1 MNGQQLNE
9 QPDEAFETLLN
20 FMRDSRGFDFTGYKR
35 TSLMRRVRHRMTH
48 AGFESYEE
56 YLDHLQ
62 ASADEFNALFNTI
75 LINVT
80 SFFRDAPA
88 WDCIRDEVVPAI
100 LAERG
105 PNDPIRVWSAGCA
118 SGQEAYTT
126 AMLLAE
132 AMGPDAFR
140 QRVKI
145 YATDID
151 EDALAEA
158 RTASYEER
166 AVESVP
172 PELLSIYFEK
182 VNSRYVFRKDLRRA
196 VIFGR
201 NDLVKD
207 APISRADLVICRN
220 TLMYLNAETQRN
232 VLSRLHFALA
242 PQGTLF
248 LGHAEML
255 LSHSDRFAPLN
266 LKHRIFRKA
275 AGSHAGVQRYD
286 NGNGTTASER
296 HGDLPGLDPIRELA
310 FRAGPVAQIVVT
322 GDDTVAMINQ
332 QAESTFGLSA
342 RDIGRLLRDLEV
354 SYRPVELRAY
364 LEQAKVERRSA
375 RIPDVQ
381 WQRQGSDSAWFEI
394 HVNPLVDSDNG
405 LLGVS
410 IVFFDVTATRAL
422 LDKVVQT
429 NSQLEA
435 AYEELQSTNEE
446 LETTNEELQSTVE
459 ELETTNEEL
468 QSTNEELE
476 TMNEELQST
485 NDELHTINDALR
497 ERSVELGET
506 RMFLDSLV
514 NSIQYGMVV
523 VDREMRVVL
532 WNRGCVE
539 LWGLRSDEAVG
550 SPLTALDIGLPTEQ
564 VKPLIGQAF
573 VDPDIT
579 TETTVEAVNRRGKTT
594 RIRVT
599 CTGFHTSE
607 GSVTARCY
615 CWRRWPDPGHPSV
628 SSQRAAHSWRSAASR

>member
-1 MNGQQLNE
+1 MDGTT
-9 QPDEAFETLLN
+9 DEAFEALLRYL
-20 FMRDSRGFDFTGYKR
+20 RDSRGFDFTGYKR
-35 TSLMRRVRHRMTH
+35 TSLMRRVRHRMDQ
-48 AGFESYEE
+48 AGYTSFEE
-56 YLDHLQ
+56 YLDVLQ
-62 ASADEFNALFNTI
+62 ASSDEFASLFNTI

-80 SFFRDAPA
+80 AFFRDPDA
-88 WDCIRDEVVPAI
+88 WEFISAEVIPRI

-105 PNDPIRVWSAGCA
+105 PDDPIRIWSAGCA
-118 SGQEAYTT
+118 SGQEAYTL

-132 AMGPDAFR
+132 ALGPDAFR

-151 EDALAEA
+151 EEALIEA
-158 RTASYEER
+158 RTASYDAR

-172 PELLSIYFEK
+172 QDLLARYFEQ
-182 VNSRYVFRKDLRRA
+182 VNSRYLFQKDLRRA

-207 APISRADLVICRN
+207 APISRVDLLVCRN

-232 VLSRLHFALA
+232 VLGRLHFALG

-255 LSHSDRFAPLN
+255 LTHGDRFTPLN
-266 LKHRIFRKA
+266 LKNRIFRKA
-275 AGSHAGVQRYD
+275 IGTHGGVERYD
-286 NGNGTTASER
+286 PAAAFYDR
-296 HGDLPGLDPIRELA
+296 HGELSGLTTVRDLA
-310 FRAGPVAQIVVT
+310 FRASPVAQIVVT
-322 GDDTVAMINQ
+322 GEDTVAMINQ
-332 QAESTFGLSA
+332 QAESIFGLSA

-364 LEQAKVERRSA
+364 LEQARVERRSA
-375 RIPDVQ
+375 RIPDVK
-381 WQRQGSDSAWFEI
+381 WQRPGADTVWFEI
-394 HVNPLVDSDNG
+394 HINPLVDAENG

-429 NSQLEA
+429 NRQLEA

-485 NDELHTINDALR
+485 NDELHTINDTLR
-497 ERSVELGET
+497 ERSVELDDAT
-506 RMFLDSLV
+506 NFLDSLI
-514 NSIQYGMVV
+514 NSVQLGMVV
-523 VDREMRVVL
+523 VDREMRVMV
-532 WNRGCVE
+532 WNRGCE
-539 LWGLRSDEAVG
+539 DLWGLRSDETTG
-550 SPLTALDIGLPTEQ
+550 SKLTGLDVGLPMDT
-564 VKPLIGQAF
+564 VLPLIGNAF
-573 VDPDIT
+573 VDSDT
-579 TETTVEAVNRRGKTT
+579 SGETVVDAVNRRGRPARV
-594 RIRVT
+594 RIT
-599 CTGFHTSE
+599 CTPF
-607 GSVTARCY
+607 
-615 CWRRWPDPGHPSV
+615 
-628 SSQRAAHSWRSAASR
+628 RSTQGTVGGALLLMEVLG

>member
-1 MNGQQLNE
+1 MDDTT
-9 QPDEAFETLLN
+9 DESFEALLRY
-20 FMRDSRGFDFTGYKR
+20 MRDSRGFDFTGYKR
-35 TSLMRRVRHRMTH
+35 TSLMRRVRHRMDH
-48 AGFESYEE
+48 AGYRSYAE
-56 YLDHLQ
+56 YLDVLQ
-62 ASADEFNALFNTI
+62 ASSDEFASLFNTI

-80 SFFRDAPA
+80 AFFRDEEA
-88 WDCIRDEVVPAI
+88 WDFVRDEVIPRM

-105 PNDPIRVWSAGCA
+105 PSDPIRVWSAGCA
-118 SGQEAYTT
+118 SGQEAYTL

-132 AMGPDAFR
+132 ALGPDAFR

-151 EDALAEA
+151 EEALAEA
-158 RTASYEER
+158 RAATYDAR

-172 PELLSIYFEK
+172 PDLLARYFEQ
-182 VNSRYVFRKDLRRA
+182 VNGRYIFHKDLRRA

-207 APISRADLVICRN
+207 APISRVDLLVCRN

-232 VLSRLHFALA
+232 VLGRLHFALG

-255 LSHSDRFAPLN
+255 LSHSDRFTALN
-266 LKHRIFRKA
+266 LKNRIFRKA
-275 AGSHAGVQRYD
+275 AGTHGGVERYD
-286 NGNGTTASER
+286 PAAAFYDRNDESSGLTTV
-296 HGDLPGLDPIRELA
+296 RELA
-310 FRAGPVAQIVVT
+310 FRASPVAQIVVT
-322 GDDTVAMINQ
+322 GEDTVAMINQ
-332 QAESTFGLSA
+332 QAESVFGLSA

-375 RIPDVQ
+375 RIPDVK
-381 WQRQGSDSAWFEI
+381 WQRPGAETVWFEI
-394 HVNPLVDSDNG
+394 HVNPLVDAENG

-410 IVFFDVTATRAL
+410 IVFFDVSATRAL

-429 NSQLEA
+429 NRQLEA

-485 NDELHTINDALR
+485 NDELHTINDTLR
-497 ERSVELGET
+497 ERSLELDGAT
-506 RMFLDSLV
+506 TFLDSLI
-514 NSIQYGMVV
+514 NSVQMGMVV
-523 VDREMRVVL
+523 VDREMKVVV
-532 WNRGCVE
+532 WNRGSE
-539 LWGLRSDEAVG
+539 DLWGLRADEITG
-550 SPLTALDIGLPTEQ
+550 TKLTSLDIGLPLDS
-564 VKPLIGQAF
+564 VLPLIGNAF
-573 VDPDIT
+573 VDPESSG
-579 TETTVEAVNRRGKTT
+579 ETLVDAVNRRG
-594 RIRVT
+594 RPARVRVT
-599 CTGFHTSE
+599 CTSFRSSDG
-607 GSVTARCY
+607 TA
-615 CWRRWPDPGHPSV
+615 GGALLLMEV
-628 SSQRAAHSWRSAASR
+628 LG

>member
-1 MNGQQLNE
+1 MDGTT
-9 QPDEAFETLLN
+9 DEAFEALLRY
-20 FMRDSRGFDFTGYKR
+20 MRDSRGFDFTGYKR
-35 TSLMRRVRHRMTH
+35 TSLMRRVRHRMDQ
-48 AGFESYEE
+48 AGYTSFEE
-56 YLDHLQ
+56 YLDVLQ
-62 ASADEFNALFNTI
+62 ASSDEFASLFNTI

-80 SFFRDAPA
+80 AFFRDPEA
-88 WDCIRDEVVPAI
+88 WEFISAEVIPRM

-105 PNDPIRVWSAGCA
+105 PDDPIRVWSAGCA
-118 SGQEAYTT
+118 SGQEAYTL

-132 AMGPDAFR
+132 ALGPDAFR

-158 RTASYEER
+158 RTASYDAR

-172 PELLSIYFEK
+172 QDLLARYFEQ
-182 VNSRYVFRKDLRRA
+182 VNGRYIFHKDLRRA

-207 APISRADLVICRN
+207 APISRVDLLVCRN

-232 VLSRLHFALA
+232 VLGRLHFALG

-255 LSHSDRFAPLN
+255 LSHGDRFTPLN
-266 LKHRIFRKA
+266 LKNRIFRKA
-275 AGSHAGVQRYD
+275 AGTHNGIERYD
-286 NGNGTTASER
+286 PAAAFYDR
-296 HGDLPGLDPIRELA
+296 HGEMPGLTTVRDLA
-310 FRAGPVAQIVVT
+310 FRASPVAQIVVT
-322 GDDTVAMINQ
+322 GEDTVAMINQ
-332 QAESTFGLSA
+332 QAESVFGLSA

-364 LEQAKVERRSA
+364 VEQAKVERRSA
-375 RIPDVQ
+375 RIPDVK
-381 WQRQGSDSAWFEI
+381 WQRPGAETVWFEI
-394 HVNPLVDSDNG
+394 HVNPLVDAENG

-429 NSQLEA
+429 NRQLEA

-485 NDELHTINDALR
+485 NDELHTINETLR
-497 ERSVELGET
+497 ERSGELDDAKN
-506 RMFLDSLV
+506 FLDSLI
-514 NSIQYGMVV
+514 NSVQLGMVV
-523 VDREMRVVL
+523 VDREMRVVV
-532 WNRGCVE
+532 WNRGCE
-539 LWGLRSDEAVG
+539 DLWGLRADETTG
-550 SPLTALDIGLPTEQ
+550 SKLTGLDIGLPIET
-564 VKPLIGQAF
+564 VRPLIGNAF
-573 VDPDIT
+573 VDSDT
-579 TETTVEAVNRRGKTT
+579 SSQTVVDAINRRG
-594 RIRVT
+594 RPAQVRVT
-599 CTGFHTSE
+599 CTPFRS
-607 GSVTARCY
+607 
-615 CWRRWPDPGHPSV
+615 PGGDV
-628 SSQRAAHSWRSAASR
+628 GGALLLMEVVG

>member
-1 MNGQQLNE
+1 MDGTT
-9 QPDEAFETLLN
+9 DEAFETLLRY
-20 FMRDSRGFDFTGYKR
+20 MRDSRGFDFTGYKR
-35 TSLMRRVRHRMTH
+35 TSLMRRVRHRMDQ
-48 AGFESYEE
+48 AGYGTFEE
-56 YLDHLQ
+56 YLDFLQ
-62 ASADEFNALFNTI
+62 ASSDEFAALFNTI

-80 SFFRDAPA
+80 AFFRDADA
-88 WDCIRDEVVPAI
+88 WEFVGAEVIPRM

-105 PNDPIRVWSAGCA
+105 PADPIRVWSAGCA
-118 SGQEAYTT
+118 SGEEAYTL

-132 AMGPDAFR
+132 ALGPEAFR

-151 EDALAEA
+151 EDALTEA
-158 RTASYEER
+158 RAASYDAK
-166 AVESVP
+166 AVEGVP
-172 PELLSIYFEK
+172 AELLARYFEQ
-182 VNSRYVFRKDLRRA
+182 VNGRYVFHKDLRRA

-207 APISRADLVICRN
+207 APISRVDLLVCRN

-232 VLSRLHFALA
+232 VLGRLHFALA

-255 LSHSDRFAPLN
+255 LSHGDRFTPLN

-275 AGSHAGVQRYD
+275 IGSHTGVERYD
-286 NGNGTTASER
+286 PAGTFYER
-296 HGDLPGLDPIRELA
+296 NADLTGLTTVRDLA
-310 FRAGPVAQIVVT
+310 FRASPVAQIVVT
-322 GDDTVAMINQ
+322 GEDTVAMINQ
-332 QAESTFGLSA
+332 QAENLFGLSA

-375 RIPDVQ
+375 RIQDVK
-381 WQRQGSDSAWFEI
+381 WQRPGAETVWFEI
-394 HVNPLVDSDNG
+394 HVNPLVDAENG

-410 IVFFDVTATRAL
+410 IVFFDVSATRAL

-429 NSQLEA
+429 NRQLEA

-485 NDELHTINDALR
+485 NDELHTINDMLR
-497 ERSVELGET
+497 ERSLELDEAKD
-506 RMFLDSLV
+506 FLDSLIDSV
-514 NSIQYGMVV
+514 GVGMAV
-523 VDREMRVVL
+523 VDREMKVTL
-532 WNRGCVE
+532 WNRGCEE
-539 LWGLRSDEAVG
+539 LWGLRSDEAIG
-550 SPLTALDIGLPTEQ
+550 TSLAALDIGLPLET
-564 VKPLIGQAF
+564 VRPLIGNAF
-573 VDPDIT
+573 VDADSSGE
-579 TETTVEAVNRRGKTT
+579 TEVDAVNRRGRPARV
-594 RIRVT
+594 RIT
-599 CTGFHTSE
+599 CTPFRSRE
-607 GSVTARCY
+607 GTVGGALLLMEV
-615 CWRRWPDPGHPSV
+615 V
-628 SSQRAAHSWRSAASR
+628 S

>member
-1 MNGQQLNE
+1 MGMNATN
-9 QPDEAFETLLN
+9 DESFEALLHYV
-20 FMRDSRGFDFTGYKR
+20 RDSRGFGFTGYKR
-35 TSLMRRVRHRMTH
+35 TSLMRRVRHRMDQ
-48 AGFESYEE
+48 AGYATFEE
-56 YLDHLQ
+56 YLDALQ
-62 ASADEFNALFNTI
+62 AGSDEFSALFNTI

-80 SFFRDAPA
+80 AFFRDPDA
-88 WDCIRDEVVPAI
+88 WEFIQTDVIPRL
-100 LAERG
+100 LAERA

-118 SGQEAYTT
+118 SGQEAYTL
-126 AMLLAE
+126 AILLAE
-132 AMGPDAFR
+132 ALGPDDFR

-145 YATDID
+145 YATDVD

-158 RTASYEER
+158 RAATYSAK

-172 PELLSIYFEK
+172 PDLLARYFEQI
-182 VNSRYVFRKDLRRA
+182 NGRYIFHKDLRRA

-207 APISRADLVICRN
+207 APISRVDLLVCRN

-242 PQGTLF
+242 PQGILF

-255 LSHSDRFAPLN
+255 LSHSDRFTPIN

-275 AGSHAGVQRYD
+275 AGSHREQERYD
-286 NGNGTTASER
+286 PAAAFYERNGEQ
-296 HGDLPGLDPIRELA
+296 PGLTTVRDLA
-310 FRAGPVAQIVVT
+310 FRASPVAQIVVT
-322 GDDTVAMINQ
+322 GEDTVAMINQ
-332 QAESTFGLSA
+332 QAEILFGLSA
-342 RDIGRLLRDLEV
+342 RDVGKLLRDLEV
-354 SYRPVELRAY
+354 SYRPVELRTY

-375 RIPDVQ
+375 RIQDVK
-381 WQRQGSDSAWFEI
+381 WQRPGADTAWYEI
-394 HVNPLVDSDNG
+394 HVNPLIDAENG

-485 NDELHTINDALR
+485 NDELQTINDTLR
-497 ERSVELGET
+497 DRSVELDEART
-506 RMFLDSLV
+506 FLDSLIDSV
-514 NSIQYGMVV
+514 QQGLVV
-523 VDREMRVVL
+523 VDREMRVVV
-532 WNRGCVE
+532 WNRGCEE
-539 LWGLRSDEAVG
+539 LWGLRAEETTG
-550 SPLTALDIGLPTEQ
+550 KPLAALDIGLPMDE
-564 VKPLIGQAF
+564 VRPLIGNAF
-573 VDPDIT
+573 VDPDSWG
-579 TETTVEAVNRRGKTT
+579 ETIVEAVNRRG
-594 RIRVT
+594 R
-599 CTGFHTSE
+599 
-607 GSVTARCY
+607 TARVRITC
-615 CWRRWPDPGHPSV
+615 
-628 SSQRAAHSWRSAASR
+628 SSFRSNGDGAGGALLLMEVLN